1 LFVVF
6 VVCSLIVTIQ
16 AKDVVL
22 PAGPR
27 SSASTDYTPFD
38 PSYVLVWS
46 DEFNQT
52 DGSTPDTTIWTHETG
67 GNGNGNNELEYYTD
81 SLSNSFIENGRLVIQ
96 GLHEEYMNHNYT
108 SARINTQGK
117 VEVLYGFIAARARIT
132 MADGFW
138 PAFWL
143 LGSSI
148 SRVNWPRCGE
158 IDIMEQVNGR
168 GTGGQDDSLQFGTLH
183 YNQDGENSTNV
194 NHQQTGAT
202 ITAKKG
208 QYWGDDFHLYQAIWT
223 STSFT
228 FLVDDLAYETIDL
241 TKQVSFNSFNDPSN
255 SFFFIVNLA
264 LGGNFPKRI
273 PDPNG
278 FPARF
283 ELDWIRVWKQEGEGI
298 VHIKQADPASISHEY
313 QEAQQGK
320 VREFQQTQNKA
331 TNTNNRH
338 IQQ

>member
-1 LFVVF
+1 MD
-6 VVCSLIVTIQ
+6 SLHQEQESPWQMDSGQVTHTNKNQYHTHIHTSYLVIVTHHIHHHHHPRPNN
-16 AKDVVL
+16 AVVI
-22 PAGPR
+22 
-27 SSASTDYTPFD
+27 
-38 PSYVLVWS
+38 LV
-46 DEFNQT
+46 
-52 DGSTPDTTIWTHETG
+52 
-67 GNGNGNNELEYYTD
+67 
-81 SLSNSFIENGRLVIQ
+81 V
-96 GLHEEYMNHNYT
+96 
-108 SARINTQGK
+108 
-117 VEVLYGFIAARARIT
+117 VV
-132 MADGFW
+132 
-138 PAFWL
+138 AFWL